1 MQIVSHHLTKRLRT
15 NEFEINKSAP
25 SDIYKTIVNDSVQT
39 KKQTV
44 QLEVGDEN
52 EEIMRTV
59 TRDGSVIRYLKDGN

>member
-1 MQIVSHHLTKRLRT
+1 
-15 NEFEINKSAP
+15 
-25 SDIYKTIVNDSVQT
+25 VQA